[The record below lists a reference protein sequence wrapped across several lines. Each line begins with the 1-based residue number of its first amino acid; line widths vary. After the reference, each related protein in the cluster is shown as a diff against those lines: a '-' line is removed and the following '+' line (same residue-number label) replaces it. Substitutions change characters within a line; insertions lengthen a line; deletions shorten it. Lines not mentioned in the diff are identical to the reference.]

1 LGKKKQP
8 PREGDQ
14 DKENSNNDSVPAF
27 TIVCDSKTKL
37 RKEISNTL
45 GIKLNPVEM
54 TEFLRLFPMPGLA
67 ARDFMTVMAQKLGQ
81 FHSEL
86 SHAIHAIPM

>member
-1 LGKKKQP
+1 
-8 PREGDQ
+8 
-14 DKENSNNDSVPAF
+14 
-27 TIVCDSKTKL
+27 L

-54 TEFLRLFPMPGLA
+54 TEFFKLIPMPGLA
-67 ARDFMTVMAQKLGQ
+67 GRDFMTVMAQQLGQ

-86 SHAIHAIPM
+86 SHAIQGLPEAIMDYVK